1 MENLKEEL
9 NKCLDRNVPFV
20 FYRKPNSEVV
30 KALIQ
35 NDASIN
41 FTAGLADSG
50 FVFAPF
56 DDREKSYLI
65 RKDNSV
71 GFSFPCKR
79 VENKSIGM
87 KTESSKD
94 AKMEI
99 HIDLVQKAIDLIN
112 NSDTQKIVL
121 SRKEI
126 IHNKKINIFDVLKK
140 LLNHYQ
146 QAFVYVWFHPMTGLW
161 MGATPETLLEV
172 KDNKFKTMALAA
184 TQSYKGTIDTI
195 WNTKER
201 QEQNFVTNYIQLKL
215 KDLNVKISKPFTIK
229 AGSLLHICSEIEGEL
244 SSAEE
249 LYRLVNTLHP
259 TPAVCGIPKEKAK
272 QFILKNENY
281 NREFY
286 TGFLGEISS
295 DSIINLYVNLRCM
308 KVNDTSINIYV
319 GGGITKD
326 SIAKD
331 EWEETCIK
339 SEVMKRVL

>member
-30 KALIQ
+30 KAFIQ
-35 NDASIN
+35 NDASTN
-41 FTAGLADSG
+41 FTTGLADSG

-56 DDREKSYLI
+56 DNREKSYII

-71 GFSFPCKR
+71 GLSFPFKR

-87 KTESSKD
+87 KTENSKD
-94 AKMEI
+94 VKMEI

-112 NSDTQKIVL
+112 SSDTQKIVL

-126 IHNKKINIFDVLKK
+126 IHNKNLNIYDVLKK
-140 LLNHYQ
+140 LLNYYQ

-172 KDNKFKTMALAA
+172 RGDKFKTMALAA

-201 QEQNFVTNYIQLKL
+201 QEHHYVTNYIQLKL
-215 KDLNVKISKPFTIK
+215 KDLNVEISKPLTIK

-244 SSAEE
+244 SSAED
-249 LYRLVNTLHP
+249 LYKLVNSLHP
-259 TPAVCGIPKEKAK
+259 TPAVCGVPKEKAK

-286 TGFLGEISS
+286 TGFLGEIGL
-295 DSIINLYVNLRCM
+295 DSITNLYVNLRCM

>member
-41 FTAGLADSG
+41 FTTGLADSG

-56 DDREKSYLI
+56 DNREKSYII

-71 GFSFPCKR
+71 GLSFPFKR

-87 KTESSKD
+87 KTENSKD
-94 AKMEI
+94 VKMEI

-112 NSDTQKIVL
+112 SSDTQKIVL

-126 IHNKKINIFDVLKK
+126 IHNKNLNIYDVLKK
-140 LLNHYQ
+140 LLNYYQ

-172 KDNKFKTMALAA
+172 RGDKFKTMALAA

-201 QEQNFVTNYIQLKL
+201 QEQHFVTNYIQLKL
-215 KDLNVKISKPFTIK
+215 KDLN
-229 AGSLLHICSEIEGEL
+229 LEILEKTEL
-244 SSAEE
+244 ESRNC
-249 LYRLVNTLHP
+249 YFDP
-259 TPAVCGIPKEKAK
+259 I
-272 QFILKNENY
+272 ENY
-281 NREFY
+281 
-286 TGFLGEISS
+286 IS
-295 DSIINLYVNLRCM
+295 DL
-308 KVNDTSINIYV
+308 
-319 GGGITKD
+319 
-326 SIAKD
+326 
-331 EWEETCIK
+331 
-339 SEVMKRVL
+339 